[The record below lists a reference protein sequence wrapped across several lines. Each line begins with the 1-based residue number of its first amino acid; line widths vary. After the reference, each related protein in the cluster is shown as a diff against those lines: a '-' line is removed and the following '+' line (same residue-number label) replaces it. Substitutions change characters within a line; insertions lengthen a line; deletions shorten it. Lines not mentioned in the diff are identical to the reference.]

1 MKKMSSILVG
11 ALLIALWN
19 SVLFYGKDLGISV
32 LLFNIPLLFFIIYA
46 LKENNKIN
54 NKYGL
59 LFMVPI
65 LLLSFTYFLFDN
77 LFFNICNIIVITI
90 LFIMMYLYTIR
101 PSFHL
106 GEILGS
112 VFSIVFEP
120 IESIS
125 DVIGDIQDKVMK
137 SIKMSSQVGR
147 FIKSL
152 VVVLPIVIIILYL
165 LISADMVFENMFTS
179 IFHLF
184 ENISFI
190 DVFGNTVTR
199 LFFIAIL
206 FIYLSATIYFLTRK
220 FVDTKYDLESLDIK
234 VNNYTIKLLLTLLNI
249 IYIVFDIIQIRSLL
263 LHRVSMDVS
272 YAEYARA
279 GFFQLMFVSVI
290 NLGILLFSKVYEEK
304 DSKNIYEKIM
314 SILMIGLTFI
324 IICSSFM
331 RMNMYESEY
340 GYTMLRLLV
349 YVALFTESM
358 MLIPTII
365 YIING
370 KFNIFKS
377 YMVICIVVY
386 TVLNYVNVD
395 YVIANRNIERFYETE
410 KIDINYLKN
419 DGADNILLLVDLYKK
434 TDDVNVHNSLVDYF
448 KRVEFLTEGFQ
459 EFNLAKERAN
469 KLIQE
474 LELEYMDEDKDSLFN
489 GENKDFLY
497 R

>member
-1 MKKMSSILVG
+1 MSSILVG

-120 IESIS
+120 TESIS
-125 DVIGDIQDKVMK
+125 DVIEDIQDKIMK

-147 FIKSL
+147 FIKSF

-179 IFHLF
+179 VFHLF
-184 ENISFI
+184 ENVSFI

-220 FVDTKYDLESLDIK
+220 FVDTKYELESLDIK

-263 LHRVSMDVS
+263 LHRVSMDIS
-272 YAEYARA
+272 YAE
-279 GFFQLMFVSVI
+279 
-290 NLGILLFSKVYEEK
+290 
-304 DSKNIYEKIM
+304 
-314 SILMIGLTFI
+314 
-324 IICSSFM
+324 
-331 RMNMYESEY
+331 
-340 GYTMLRLLV
+340 
-349 YVALFTESM
+349 
-358 MLIPTII
+358 
-365 YIING
+365 
-370 KFNIFKS
+370 
-377 YMVICIVVY
+377 
-386 TVLNYVNVD
+386 
-395 YVIANRNIERFYETE
+395 
-410 KIDINYLKN
+410 
-419 DGADNILLLVDLYKK
+419 
-434 TDDVNVHNSLVDYF
+434 
-448 KRVEFLTEGFQ
+448 
-459 EFNLAKERAN
+459 
-469 KLIQE
+469 
-474 LELEYMDEDKDSLFN
+474 
-489 GENKDFLY
+489 
-497 R
+497 

>member
-1 MKKMSSILVG
+1 
-11 ALLIALWN
+11 
-19 SVLFYGKDLGISV
+19 
-32 LLFNIPLLFFIIYA
+32 
-46 LKENNKIN
+46 
-54 NKYGL
+54 
-59 LFMVPI
+59 
-65 LLLSFTYFLFDN
+65 
-77 LFFNICNIIVITI
+77 
-90 LFIMMYLYTIR
+90 
-101 PSFHL
+101 
-106 GEILGS
+106 
-112 VFSIVFEP
+112 
-120 IESIS
+120 
-125 DVIGDIQDKVMK
+125 
-137 SIKMSSQVGR
+137 
-147 FIKSL
+147 
-152 VVVLPIVIIILYL
+152 
-165 LISADMVFENMFTS
+165 
-179 IFHLF
+179 
-184 ENISFI
+184 
-190 DVFGNTVTR
+190 
-199 LFFIAIL
+199 
-206 FIYLSATIYFLTRK
+206 
-220 FVDTKYDLESLDIK
+220 
-234 VNNYTIKLLLTLLNI
+234 
-249 IYIVFDIIQIRSLL
+249 
-263 LHRVSMDVS
+263 
-272 YAEYARA
+272 
-279 GFFQLMFVSVI
+279 MFVSII

-340 GYTMLRLLV
+340 GYTMMRLLV